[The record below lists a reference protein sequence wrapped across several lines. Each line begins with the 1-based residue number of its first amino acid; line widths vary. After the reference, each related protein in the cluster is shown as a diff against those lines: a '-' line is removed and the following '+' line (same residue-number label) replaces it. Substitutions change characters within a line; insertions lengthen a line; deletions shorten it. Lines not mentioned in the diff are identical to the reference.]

1 MDKVP
6 VLFIVRYI
14 VRLEEENGYSV
25 QCENCSAIDEEGDRL
40 RVIGEREREWER
52 KKKERQKNKEESERD
67 N

>member
-14 VRLEEENGYSV
+14 VRLAEEKGYSV

-40 RVIGEREREWER
+40 RVIGERE
-52 KKKERQKNKEESERD
+52 
-67 N
+67 